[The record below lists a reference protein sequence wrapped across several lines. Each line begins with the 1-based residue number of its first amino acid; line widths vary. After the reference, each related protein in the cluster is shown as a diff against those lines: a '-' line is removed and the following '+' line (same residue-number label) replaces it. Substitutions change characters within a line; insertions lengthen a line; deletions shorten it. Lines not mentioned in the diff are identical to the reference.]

1 MPALQISLEALRWT
15 DSEAVTKVTSFCRAI
30 ILLAIFTDNAELLD
44 YVCKNL
50 FQAIIEGLTLESNA
64 FISADLVGLCR
75 EIFVYL
81 SDRDPA
87 PRQVFSQFFIT
98 FFSNCCSKH
107 LDSIAFLPATD
118 FAVSSKH

>member
-1 MPALQISLEALRWT
+1 MAALQISLEALRWT

-30 ILLAIFTDNAELLD
+30 VLLAIFTDNAELLD

-81 SDRDPA
+81 SDRDPS
-87 PRQVFSQFFIT
+87 PRQVLFSILYNLFQ
-98 FFSNCCSKH
+98 
-107 LDSIAFLPATD
+107 
-118 FAVSSKH
+118 